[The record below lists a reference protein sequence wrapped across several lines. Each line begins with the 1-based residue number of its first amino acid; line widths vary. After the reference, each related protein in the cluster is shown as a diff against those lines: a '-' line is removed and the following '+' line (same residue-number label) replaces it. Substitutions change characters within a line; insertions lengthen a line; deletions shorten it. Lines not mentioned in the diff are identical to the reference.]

1 MKRVLASALIFGTF
15 SSAFAVDVND
25 PLIKKLLEK
34 GVITSEE
41 AKELDRK
48 TTNTTSK
55 SKKLKFGGKAYIGY
69 TFTDKNNGSDAGSF
83 EVRRGYFVTK
93 FYFNKKDHIRF
104 TYDVSW
110 QYKKEKE
117 SEGKEISLKVK
128 HLYLYKD
135 ISKIIPGTAFELGI
149 AHTPWLDYEEHSGWW
164 YRSISKT
171 FYEASDGAHLLPSAD
186 AGIDFKTKFNY
197 FSAEYGIFDG
207 EGYDHIGRSDKGNK
221 SNKPMVEGRA
231 TWHVLGGGKK
241 KPKPLTQTYANISI
255 HGLNSFNHR
264 GSDKDFS
271 VLQFHAVYNQPL
283 FLAAGQYIKVN
294 WNDPG
299 AKDND
304 GNGYSFN
311 FEIRP
316 LFNNKFVILGRYDR
330 WNATD
335 PKYDRKM
342 YIYGFA
348 YHVNKYITW
357 IVNGI
362 TADYDNDSSSN
373 YTKYMVTAELHY

>member
-1 MKRVLASALIFGTF
+1 MSALLIGTF
-15 SSAFAVDVND
+15 SVASAGEISD
-25 PLIKKLLEK
+25 PVVKKLLEK
-34 GVITSEE
+34 GVITEQE
-41 AKELDRK
+41 ALELDNKK
-48 TTNTTSK
+48 TATFSK

-69 TFTDKNNGSDAGSF
+69 TFTDRNNGSDSGSF

-93 FYFNKKDHIRF
+93 FYFNKKDHVRF
-104 TYDVSW
+104 TYDISW
-110 QYKKEKE
+110 QYHKEKE

-186 AGIDFKTKFNY
+186 AGIDFKTKFEY
-197 FSAEYGIFDG
+197 FSAEYGLFDG

-221 SNKPMVEGRA
+221 QNRPMIEGRV

-241 KPKPLTQTYANISI
+241 KPKPLTQRYANISV
-255 HGLNSFNHR
+255 HALNSYNHR

-271 VLQFHAVYNQPL
+271 VLQLHAVYNQPL
-283 FLAAGQYIKVN
+283 FLIAGQYIDAS
-294 WNDPG
+294 WDDPN

-304 GNGYSFN
+304 GKGYSFN
-311 FEIRP
+311 FELRP
-316 LFNNKFVILGRYDR
+316 FMKNRIALFGRYDR
-330 WNATD
+330 WDARGNS
-335 PKYDRKM
+335 YDRKM
-342 YIYGFA
+342 YIYGVA
-348 YHVNKYITW
+348 YHMNKYVTW
-357 IVNGI
+357 IINGI
-362 TADYDNDSSSN
+362 KTDYENDNTKD